1 MEVYC
6 MTACDQALE
15 LTERGRVGEVQA
27 HSHGRTSLLLFL
39 CVLAGSVH

>member
-1 MEVYC
+1 MHMTSTAADREV
-6 MTACDQALE
+6 
-15 LTERGRVGEVQA
+15 RVGEVQA